1 MALVS
6 EFLGQLTL
14 SYGGEKEPKFPTVVP
29 ARDFD
34 PARDAARIDTAI
46 KTKGVDEQTLIDI
59 MTRRSWE
66 QRKEIA
72 FEYERFARKELAAA
86 LKGALSGSLEAL
98 MLGLLKSPAEYDA
111 AELKTSMKGLGTDE
125 ETLIELVCSRTNDEM
140 LTIKRVYRDMF
151 KKELD
156 KDVAGDTSGNFAKL
170 LLALV
175 QMKRDEPSN
184 VVDYEKIDEDARAL
198 YDAGVKRKGTDVA
211 TWITIMSQRS
221 VPHLQRVFDR
231 YKSYSPYDMKE
242 SIRKEVKGDL
252 EKSFLTLVECFENK
266 QVYFANRLNEA
277 MKSKGAKEKVVTR
290 ILVSRCEVD
299 LMKIRT
305 EFKRQHKRSLYQTI
319 AEHTKGDYQRALLSL
334 CGGDD

>member
-14 SYGGEKEPKFPTVVP
+14 SYGAEVEPKFPTVVP
-29 ARDFD
+29 VRDFD
-34 PARDAARIDTAI
+34 PARDAARIETAI
-46 KTKGVDEQTLIDI
+46 KTKGVDEQTITDI
-59 MTRRSWE
+59 LTRRSYE
-66 QRKEIA
+66 QRREIA
-72 FEYERFARKELAAA
+72 FEYERFAKKDLITA

-98 MLGLLKSPAEYDA
+98 MLGLMKSTAQYDA
-111 AELKTSMKGLGTDE
+111 SELRASMKGLGTDE
-125 ETLIELVCSRTNDEM
+125 ETLIEIVCSRNNDE
-140 LTIKRVYRDMF
+140 LTEIKRVYREMF

-156 KDVAGDTSGNFAKL
+156 KDVAGDTSGDFAKL

-175 QMKRDEPSN
+175 QTKRDDPSN
-184 VVDYEKIDEDARAL
+184 VVDYERIDEDARSL
-198 YDAGVKRKGTDVA
+198 YEAGVKRKGTDVA

-221 VPHLQRVFDR
+221 VPHLQKVFER

-252 EKSFLTLVECFENK
+252 EKSFLTLVECFENR
-266 QVYFANRLNEA
+266 QLYFANRLSDA

-290 ILVSRCEVD
+290 IMVSRCEVD
-299 LMKIRT
+299 LMKIRS
-305 EFKRQHKRSLYQTI
+305 EFKREHRRSLYQTI
-319 AEHTKGDYQRALLSL
+319 AEHTKGDYQKALLAL